1 VAAVVAHRLAEQAGR
16 HAETDAAHHARES
29 TGGQARRAV
38 SRGGVAGADAEV
50 QRLLSLQLS
59 VLGAVRFARERV
71 LPLVYEIGERWASER
86 LGVGSEHLS
95 PLAFE
100 PRKR

>member
-1 VAAVVAHRLAEQAGR
+1 
-16 HAETDAAHHARES
+16 
-29 TGGQARRAV
+29 
-38 SRGGVAGADAEV
+38 
-50 QRLLSLQLS
+50 